1 MGIFLLLDPGLIAV
15 DCIYFINTVLYR
27 EIFKET
33 GKVRRRTGLNF
44 RRQRRKFN
52 MPLFKEIL
60 SWVIEL
66 SIVIV
71 TAYVLISFFGL
82 RTSVVGQAMDPT
94 LENGNQILVNKFIYI
109 VSRPKAGDVVV
120 FLPNG
125 NEKSHYYVRRV
136 IGTPGDRVLIQNGA
150 VYVNDELYK
159 EKLDVAAIEEAGEA
173 ATEITLGE
181 DEYFVLGDNRNSSED
196 SRFANIGNI
205 KKEYIVGKAWF
216 KIASISKMGGID

>member
-1 MGIFLLLDPGLIAV
+1 M
-15 DCIYFINTVLYR
+15 
-27 EIFKET
+27 
-33 GKVRRRTGLNF
+33 
-44 RRQRRKFN
+44 
-52 MPLFKEIL
+52 
-60 SWVIEL
+60 
-66 SIVIV
+66 
-71 TAYVLISFFGL
+71 
-82 RTSVVGQAMDPT
+82 
-94 LENGNQILVNKFIYI
+94 
-109 VSRPKAGDVVV
+109 
-120 FLPNG
+120 
-125 NEKSHYYVRRV
+125 RRV

>member
-1 MGIFLLLDPGLIAV
+1 MGIFLLLDPGLNTV
-15 DCIYFINTVLYR
+15 ECIYFINPVLYR

-33 GKVRRRTGLNF
+33 AKVRRRTGLNF

-82 RTSVVGQAMDPT
+82 RTSVVRQAMNPT
-94 LENGNQILVNKFIYI
+94 LENSNQNIVNKFIYI

-159 EKLDVAAIEEAGEA
+159 EKIDVAAIEEAGEA

-205 KKEYIVGKAWF
+205 KKEYRVGKAWF

>member
-1 MGIFLLLDPGLIAV
+1 
-15 DCIYFINTVLYR
+15 
-27 EIFKET
+27 
-33 GKVRRRTGLNF
+33 
-44 RRQRRKFN
+44 

-150 VYVNDELYK
+150 VYINDELYK
-159 EKLDVAAIEEAGEA
+159 ENLDVAAIEDAGEA

-216 KIASISKMGGID
+216 KFASISKMGGID